1 MIYNIVTEMEKLG
14 LQEQNMVAMLY
25 SQLINSFESETERFT
40 HKNLVDRINLAHSI
54 FNRIKL

>member
-1 MIYNIVTEMEKLG
+1 MEKLG
-14 LQEQNMVAMLY
+14 LKEQDMVAMIY
-25 SQLINSFESETERFT
+25 SQLITCFESETERFT